1 DLEGDD
7 QLEALVDAQLVECS
21 GTDATG
27 RMRYRLHDLVRLYAL
42 ERTEVE
48 DAEHERDAALERVL
62 DGYRE
67 RAERV
72 AASRWP
78 QDWHRRAGEAPVSEY
93 SALDWLTSERPA
105 LLALLAQGA
114 EHEMWSLVWRLGRA
128 TCSLFH
134 SLRVFWPEWRA
145 AAELTYTVATHMDD
159 DQAVGIALLERS
171 SVQGNQGF
179 MESAYNDASEA
190 LRIFT
195 GGREMWWRAR
205 ALRAA
210 GMCLRDA
217 GNLDEGQ
224 GYLIEAIDAFAEE
237 MYLKIGRALG
247 ERGYTVL
254 LFDGPGQGEARRR
267 GVHARHDSEVPV
279 AAAVDFL
286 QRRDG
291 VDPDRIGLIGSS
303 LGGYYATR
311 AAAFEHRLRACVVWG
326 ASEGI
331 DAAKLA
337 PGGPLA
343 GRARQVQALFGLDD
357 PAGLPARV
365 AGFHLRGVPERI
377 RCPVLILHGESDV
390 LVPLEVAHR
399 TFDAVGHEDKRLIT
413 YPPGTPGC
421 THCQLDA
428 LSVAH
433 RDICDWL
440 DTRLRA

>member
-1 DLEGDD
+1 MSRPGDATAGFGAFAYWPDDLEWSTQFMRLLGYIYVGGADFSEVHAVARDLPPGD
-7 QLEALVDAQLVECS
+7 ERAWRAGFSALADAVE
-21 GTDATG
+21 GDARAAHAGGHPVT
-27 RMRYRLHDLVRLYAL
+27 A
-42 ERTEVE
+42 
-48 DAEHERDAALERVL
+48 RDAWL
-62 DGYRE
+62 
-67 RAERV
+67 RASVYHRISGQLRAIGGAGTPPGVEAARRCFRAAMAVTDPPV
-72 AASRWP
+72 AAVEIP
-78 QDWHRRAGEAPVSEY
+78 YEGTTLPGY
-93 SALDWLTSERPA
+93 
-105 LLALLAQGA
+105 
-114 EHEMWSLVWRLGRA
+114 LV
-128 TCSLFH
+128 
-134 SLRVFWPEWRA
+134 PP
-145 AAELTYTVATHMDD
+145 
-159 DQAVGIALLERS
+159 
-171 SVQGNQGF
+171 
-179 MESAYNDASEA
+179 
-190 LRIFT
+190 
-195 GGREMWWRAR
+195 
-205 ALRAA
+205 LRADGPGPA
-210 GMCLRDA
+210 VAVIG
-217 GNLDEGQ
+217 G
-224 GYLIEAIDAFAEE
+224 IDAFAEE

-247 ERGYTVL
+247 ERGYRVL

-390 LVPLEVAHR
+390 LVPVEVARR